1 MKIAVIGA
9 GAMGSLFAA
18 RLIDGG
24 AELTLV
30 DVDEQL
36 LDALRSHG
44 LRLEDEQGTRVY
56 WPRVARA
63 EQLQGKV
70 DVLLML
76 TKSHHTRQ
84 AMQASQ
90 HLLGQQ
96 TLVLTLQNGLDSV
109 AVLREYVADHCL
121 AIGMTLY
128 PADVLAPG
136 SVRSCG
142 MGEVRLR
149 GLLPG
154 QKSAEPLRALID
166 CLRRGGMHCI
176 EDPDIEVS
184 IWEKVAFNTALNSL
198 CALAGESVGELGRCA
213 RGREMAL
220 ALVAEAATIAASVG
234 VAVDPQRVTQVV
246 EEAFVVHAGHKP
258 SMLQDLEHGRRM
270 EIDALSGALLAHARR
285 QGVRVPAMAAI
296 DRLLRRV
303 QRQRSGE
310 KAAGR

>member
-18 RLIDGG
+18 RLIDAG
-24 AELTLV
+24 AEVTLV
-30 DVDEQL
+30 DVDERL

-44 LRLEDEQGTRVY
+44 LCLEDEQGARVY
-56 WPRVARA
+56 WPQVARA
-63 EQLQGKV
+63 EQLQGEV
-70 DVLLML
+70 DAMLML
-76 TKSHHTRQ
+76 TKSYHTRQ
-84 AMQASQ
+84 AMQASR

-109 AVLREYVADHCL
+109 PVLREYVADRCL

-142 MGEVRLR
+142 AGEVRLR

-154 QKSAEPLRALID
+154 PQQAGPLQALID

-198 CALAGESVGELGRCA
+198 CALARESVGELGRCA

-220 ALVAEAATIAASVG
+220 ALVAEAAMIAASLG
-234 VAVDPQRVTQVV
+234 VALDPQRVTQTVQQ
-246 EEAFVVHAGHKP
+246 AFVVHAEHKP

-285 QGVRVPAMAAI
+285 QGVRAPAMAAV
-296 DRLLRRV
+296 DRLLRRAQRRGAMASV
-303 QRQRSGE
+303 QR
-310 KAAGR
+310 

>member
-18 RLIDGG
+18 RLIDAG
-24 AELTLV
+24 AEVTLV
-30 DVDEQL
+30 DVDERL

-44 LRLEDEQGTRVY
+44 LRLEDEQGARVY
-56 WPRVARA
+56 WPQVARA
-63 EQLQGKV
+63 EQLQGEV
-70 DVLLML
+70 DAMLML
-76 TKSHHTRQ
+76 TKSYHTRQ
-84 AMQASQ
+84 AMQASR

-109 AVLREYVADHCL
+109 PVLREYVADRCL

-136 SVRSCG
+136 SVRGCG
-142 MGEVRLR
+142 AGEVRLR

-154 QKSAEPLRALID
+154 PQQGPLQVLID
-166 CLRRGGMHCI
+166 GLRRGGMHCI

-198 CALAGESVGELGRCA
+198 CALARKSVGELGRCA

-220 ALVAEAATIAASVG
+220 ALVAEAATIAVSLG
-234 VAVDPQRVTQVV
+234 VALDAQRVMQAVQQ
-246 EEAFVVHAGHKP
+246 AFVVHAGHKP

-285 QGVRVPAMAAI
+285 QGVRAPAMAAV
-296 DRLLRRV
+296 DRLLRRAQRRGVMASV
-303 QRQRSGE
+303 QR
-310 KAAGR
+310 

>member
-18 RLIDGG
+18 RLIDAG
-24 AELTLV
+24 AEVTLV
-30 DVDEQL
+30 DVDERL
-36 LDALRSHG
+36 LDALRCHG
-44 LRLEDEQGTRVY
+44 LRLEDERGARVY

-63 EQLQGKV
+63 EQVQGEV
-70 DVLLML
+70 DAMLML

-84 AMQASQ
+84 AMQASR
-90 HLLGQQ
+90 HLLGQR
-96 TLVLTLQNGLDSV
+96 TLVLTLQNGLGSV
-109 AVLREYVADHCL
+109 PVLREYVADSCL

-136 SVRSCG
+136 SVRSSG
-142 MGEVRLR
+142 AGEVRLR

-154 QKSAEPLRALID
+154 PQLAGPLQALTD

-176 EDPDIEVS
+176 EDPHIEVS

-198 CALAGESVGELGRCA
+198 CALAGASVGELGRCS
-213 RGREMAL
+213 RGRQVAFK
-220 ALVAEAATIAASVG
+220 LVAEAAAIAASVG
-234 VAVDPQRVTQVV
+234 VALDPQRVMQAV
-246 EEAFVVHAGHKP
+246 EQAFVVHAGHKP

-285 QGVRVPAMAAI
+285 QGVRAPAMAAV
-296 DRLLRRV
+296 DRLLRRLQRRRAMASV
-303 QRQRSGE
+303 QR
-310 KAAGR
+310 